1 MLEPTRHL
9 EGPQRHMRRIS
20 LVLLLIVVAISAQ
33 ADVHSLPRRST
44 ARRLSSPRR
53 HHRRA
58 HLRRLRYYGPPV
70 APELR
75 GSRDSLLKQNSEID
89 SAGLPRIE
97 DDAQLEQL
105 EERGVLVPIISTEY
119 MTVNPYLKENR
130 RYARPWAVQ
139 FVDDMSL
146 EFYQQFGKPL
156 QVTSAVRTMAQQRH
170 LMRFNHNAA
179 PAEGEVAS
187 SHLAG
192 TTVDIGKRGLSRKQ
206 HKWVADY
213 LARMKAQDIIE
224 PEEERRQACFHIM
237 VSQRYPYPVAIT
249 TKASEIETP
258 PVAPVLPPPQ

>member
-1 MLEPTRHL
+1 
-9 EGPQRHMRRIS
+9 MRRFYLIFVS
-20 LVLLLIVVAISAQ
+20 VLLAASAQ
-33 ADVHSLPRRST
+33 ASVHNVPRRTPSRHLAST
-44 ARRLSSPRR
+44 H
-53 HHRRA
+53 HHRR
-58 HLRRLRYYGPPV
+58 HGRLRRIRYYGPPV
-70 APELR
+70 SPELR
-75 GSRDSLLKQNSEID
+75 GSRDSLVKQNSEID
-89 SAGLPRIE
+89 QAGLARIE
-97 DDAQLEQL
+97 DDLQLQQL
-105 EERGVLVPIISTEY
+105 EERGVLVPITETQYLGISRS
-119 MTVNPYLKENR
+119 LKENR
-130 RYARPWAVQ
+130 RYARPWTAQ
-139 FVDDMSL
+139 FVDDMSR
-146 EFYQQFGKPL
+146 EFYEKFHRPIE
-156 QVTSAVRTMAQQRH
+156 VTSAVRTVEQQRH

>member
-1 MLEPTRHL
+1 
-9 EGPQRHMRRIS
+9 MRRTS
-20 LVLLLIVVAISAQ
+20 LLLVLIIVAVSAR
-33 ADVHSLPRRST
+33 ADVHSLPRRT
-44 ARRLSSPRR
+44 KTRHLSSPRR

-89 SAGLPRIE
+89 QAGLMRIE

-105 EERGVLVPIISTEY
+105 EERGVLVPIVSSEY
-119 MTVNPYLKENR
+119 LTVNPYLKENR

-139 FVDDMSL
+139 FVDDISR
-146 EFYQQFGKPL
+146 EFHQQFGRPL
-156 QVTSAVRTMAQQRH
+156 QVTSAVRTVEQQWH

-192 TTVDIGKRGLSRKQ
+192 TTVDIGKRGLTRKQ
-206 HKWVADY
+206 HKWVANY
-213 LARMKAQDIIE
+213 LARMKEQDVIE
-224 PEEERRQACFHIM
+224 PEEERRQACFHVM
-237 VSQRYPYPVAIT
+237 VSQRYPYPVAIQ
-249 TKASEIETP
+249 TKASDPTEAAP
-258 PVAPVLPPPQ
+258 AAPVLPLAPQ

>member
-1 MLEPTRHL
+1 
-9 EGPQRHMRRIS
+9 MRRIY
-20 LVLLLIVVAISAQ
+20 LLFVLIVVTVTAQ

-44 ARRLSSPRR
+44 TRRLSSPRR

-89 SAGLPRIE
+89 QAGLTRIE

-105 EERGVLVPIISTEY
+105 EERGVLVPIVSTEY
-119 MTVNPYLKENR
+119 MSINPSLKENR
-130 RYARPWAVQ
+130 RYARPWTAQ
-139 FVDDMSL
+139 FVDDMSR

-156 QVTSAVRTMAQQRH
+156 QVTSAVRTAAQQRH
-170 LMRFNHNAA
+170 LMRVNHNAA

-192 TTVDIGKRGLSRKQ
+192 TTIDIGKRGLTRKQ
-206 HKWVADY
+206 HRWVADY
-213 LARMKAQDIIE
+213 LARMKEQDVIE
-224 PEEERRQACFHIM
+224 PEEERRQACFHVM
-237 VSQRYPYPVAIT
+237 VSQRYPYPVAIQ
-249 TKASEIETP
+249 TKASDAIEAP
-258 PVAPVLPPPQ
+258 PAAPVLPQPPQ

>member
-1 MLEPTRHL
+1 
-9 EGPQRHMRRIS
+9 MRRIS
-20 LVLLLIVVAISAQ
+20 LLLVLIVVAVSAQ
-33 ADVHSLPRRST
+33 ADVHSLPSRTSR
-44 ARRLSSPRR
+44 ARRVSSPRR

-89 SAGLPRIE
+89 QAGLMRIE

-105 EERGVLVPIISTEY
+105 EERGVLVPIVSTEY
-119 MTVNPYLKENR
+119 MAVNPYLKENR

-139 FVDDMSL
+139 FVDDMSR
-146 EFYQQFGKPL
+146 EFYQQFGRPL
-156 QVTSAVRTMAQQRH
+156 QVTSAVRTAEQQRH
-170 LMRFNHNAA
+170 LTRVNHNAA

-192 TTVDIGKRGLSRKQ
+192 TTVDIGKRGLTRKQ
-206 HKWVADY
+206 HKWVVDY
-213 LARMKAQDIIE
+213 LARMKEQDIIE

-237 VSQRYPYPVAIT
+237 VSQRYPYPVAIQ
-249 TKASEIETP
+249 TKASEPEEAP
-258 PVAPVLPPPQ
+258 PVAPVLPQPPQ